1 MAIKLTKREYL
12 GEGYVHFFE
21 NIETGEVKTT
31 PCTKEEYER
40 MGGADGAQYNPVPEE
55 GWKWTVSCG
64 GTVKVDTPSTLLGDD
79 DYTEI
84 GEKVLLFSKDAKK
97 NVVYKEMEK
106 GEFEA
111 HKIRVEKSL
120 K

>member
-1 MAIKLTKREYL
+1 MAIKLTKRKYL

-40 MGGADGAQYNPVPEE
+40 MGGVDGTQYNPVPEE
-55 GWKWTVSCG
+55 GWKWNVSCG
-64 GTVKVDTPSTLLGDD
+64 GTVKVDTPSTLLGDG

-84 GEKVLLFSKDAKK
+84 GEKVLIFSIDNKK
-97 NVVYKEMEK
+97 NVVYKEMNK
-106 GEFEA
+106 REFEV
-111 HKIRVEKSL
+111 HKIEVESQVQ
-120 K
+120 